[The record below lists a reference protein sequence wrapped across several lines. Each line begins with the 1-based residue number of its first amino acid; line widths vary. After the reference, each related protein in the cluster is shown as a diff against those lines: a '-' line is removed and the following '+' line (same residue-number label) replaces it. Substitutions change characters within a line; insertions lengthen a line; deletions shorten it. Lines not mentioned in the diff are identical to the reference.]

1 MDLNTICIGL
11 LILPILYTFYIYYN
25 HREITNPAL
34 PKALWSEQVGRSKLI
49 QSKTGDASMFI
60 QNSRRTA
67 TKNGGFQ
74 KGFMSAAIDYFFI
87 SRICPC
93 TKIPIVSCKCK
104 CCEDIDGGYGNTLF
118 SDLYDGG
125 GAQTGFGECTLD
137 GGVAIH
143 GQSCG
148 CFPVTGGDAD
158 PSDVRLLYSGG
169 AANEVFGDSCGMDG
183 GVAIHGQSCGCF
195 PVTGG
200 GADTTEVTNLYSGGS
215 ANQVFGDS
223 CGMDGGAVVHGQTC
237 ECCPNVDGGEGADYL
252 PVSYSGGDANEV
264 FYGKNIDGGGSK

>member
-11 LILPILYTFYIYYN
+11 LILPILYSVYIYYN
-25 HREITNPAL
+25 HRDSKAPNL
-34 PKALWSEQVGRSKLI
+34 PKALWGEQVGRSKLI

-60 QNSRRTA
+60 QSSRRTA

-93 TKIPIVSCKCK
+93 SKIPVDSCKCK
-104 CCEDIDGGYGNTLF
+104 CCEDIDGGYGNTVF

-125 GAQTGFGECTLD
+125 GAQTIFGVCTLD
-137 GGVAIH
+137 GGTAVH
-143 GQSCG
+143 GQNCG
-148 CFPVTGGDAD
+148 CFPVTGGVAD
-158 PSDVRLLYSGG
+158 QQGFGALYSGG

-183 GVAIHGQSCGCF
+183 G
-195 PVTGG
+195 
-200 GADTTEVTNLYSGGS
+200 
-215 ANQVFGDS
+215 
-223 CGMDGGAVVHGQTC
+223 AVIHGQTC
-237 ECCPNVDGGEGADYL
+237 ECCPIVDGGEGADYL

-264 FYGKNIDGGGSK
+264 FSGKNIDGGGT